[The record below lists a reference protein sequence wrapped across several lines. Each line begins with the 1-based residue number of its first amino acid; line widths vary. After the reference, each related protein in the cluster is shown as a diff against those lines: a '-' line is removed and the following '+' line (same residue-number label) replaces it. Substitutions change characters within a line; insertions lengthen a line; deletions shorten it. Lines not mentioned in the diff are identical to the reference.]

1 MLIFGHG
8 SVRYYVL
15 FSFCENMTCNKTCNT
30 DKTTLFSVKCD
41 LRF

>member
-1 MLIFGHG
+1 MLILDM
-8 SVRYYVL
+8 VL
-15 FSFCENMTCNKTCNT
+15 WDIMFSSLFVKIWHVTKRNT